1 MAELGGLAFSYAAG
15 ALSTL
20 SPCVLPLLAIILFDV
35 LEQRAWG
42 PLALAE
48 ASLRRSVASA
58 YSSSRWATAWALI
71 RPRSA

>member
-1 MAELGGLAFSYAAG
+1 MAELGSIALSYAAG

-20 SPCVLPLLAIILFDV
+20 SPCVLPLLPIIL
-35 LEQRAWG
+35 LGAPW
-42 PLALAE
+42 PP
-48 ASLRRSVASA
+48 ASPRRSPASA